1 MITGNNVLGIIF
13 SNAYED
19 SLTEL
24 TAARAMGSVP
34 FCGRYRLIDFPLSS
48 MVNAGMDH
56 VGVITKSNYQSLM
69 DHLGNGKPW
78 DLSRKRKGLHILP
91 PFNSAHSGIY
101 RDRIQALSGILGFI
115 RQATEDYVL
124 LCDCNVVSNTE
135 LTAMFDEHERS
146 GADITIACKRGKS
159 PALRDHIHL
168 ELGDDK
174 RAKQILLSS
183 AGGEE
188 CVYSLN
194 VFMMRKSLLER
205 LINNAVSLNQ
215 SSFERDIIQKYADRL
230 NIHGSEVADYVC
242 TIDSLQSYYNHSME
256 LLGSHGMF
264 DLFPPERPIYT
275 KVRDDMPAMY
285 GLGSSASN
293 SLIADGCVIEGTVEN
308 SILFRGVHIAKGAVV
323 KNSIIMQ
330 GSYVGEDAHLE
341 CVITDKSVMIK
352 PHKVLCG
359 ADDFPIYVGKG
370 LVV

>member
-1 MITGNNVLGIIF
+1 MISGNNVLGIIF

-19 SLTEL
+19 SVSEL

-91 PFNSAHSGIY
+91 PFNSSHSGVY

-115 RQATEDYVL
+115 QQATEEYVL
-124 LCDCNVVSNTE
+124 MCDCNVVSNMKLTE
-135 LTAMFDEHERS
+135 LFREHEQS
-146 GADITIACKRGKS
+146 GADITIACKHGV
-159 PALRDHIHL
+159 PPVLRDHINLALH
-168 ELGDDK
+168 EDGSV
-174 RAKQILLSS
+174 KQVYLSS
-183 AGGEE
+183 VGGEE
-188 CVYSLN
+188 CHYSLN
-194 VFMMRKSLLER
+194 AFLLRKSLLER

-215 SSFERDIIQKYADRL
+215 NSFERDIIQKYAGRL
-230 NIHGSEVADYVC
+230 NMHGYVVREYAC
-242 TIDSLQSYYNHSME
+242 TIDSLRSYYNHSMA
-256 LLGSHGMF
+256 LLGSGQI
-264 DLFPPERPIYT
+264 DELFAPERPIYT

-285 GLGSSASN
+285 GLGASAAN

-308 SILFRGVHIAKGAVV
+308 SILFRGVRVAKGAVV
-323 KNSIIMQ
+323 RNSIIMQ
-330 GSYVGEDAHLE
+330 GSFVGEDARLE
-341 CVITDKSVMIK
+341 CVITDKSVVIK
-352 PHKVLCG
+352 PHKALCG
-359 ADDFPIYVGKG
+359 ADDFPIYVGKR